1 MAQLFPSFVEVE
13 RARFPGRDRLAAEF
27 ETAGFASSRFAESW
41 LKRSHGRELV
51 LRKIRGRFASTFDL
65 LPDDEYR
72 NGLARAEEV
81 LPERIDYRSGWLIA
95 IADAGHA

>member
-1 MAQLFPSFVEVE
+1 VAAAKL
-13 RARFPGRDRLAAEF
+13 RARARAPEDPR
-27 ETAGFASSRFAESW
+27 
-41 LKRSHGRELV
+41 
-51 LRKIRGRFASTFDL
+51 RFASTFDL